1 MQLEAVV
8 LFFAHP
14 PAAALNAAD
23 HSSEMPVAAGIWA
36 VQHRRPEPST
46 APVAVWNRSPE
57 LNGLCPGY
65 KGGRK
70 RC

>member
-8 LFFAHP
+8 LFFAYLL
-14 PAAALNAAD
+14 AAALNVAD
-23 HSSEMPVAAGIWA
+23 HSDEMPVAAGIWA

-46 APVAVWNRSPE
+46 APVTVWNRSPG
-57 LNGLCPGY
+57 NGLCPGY